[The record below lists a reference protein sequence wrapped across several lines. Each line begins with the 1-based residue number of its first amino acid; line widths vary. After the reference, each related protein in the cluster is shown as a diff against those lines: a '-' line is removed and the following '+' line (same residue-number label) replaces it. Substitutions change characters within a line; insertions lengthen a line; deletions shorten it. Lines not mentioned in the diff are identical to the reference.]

1 MSRVDTLLDMHTQVS
16 GNSSTVSEKFSLLIR
31 KFIYV
36 VWMKILETL
45 FKKTFG
51 LERNDQIS
59 LQQPTLFR
67 RRMTMA
73 AVFIAGLAVVL
84 VAVGWS
90 FMGSVTSSNSVP
102 VELKSTTQGLPT
114 ISAQDIGVLVHVV
127 GGVNHPG
134 IYQISP
140 GSRVIDA
147 VMAAGG
153 IAPGASD
160 CGINLARQVSDGE
173 QIVISVDTACSA
185 EKGQVHAGGALLS
198 LNNATA
204 EELDGLPG
212 IGPTLAQRILEW
224 REANGSF
231 VDINQLNDVP
241 GIGDK
246 VFETLRELVSL

>member
-1 MSRVDTLLDMHTQVS
+1 
-16 GNSSTVSEKFSLLIR
+16 
-31 KFIYV
+31 
-36 VWMKILETL
+36 
-45 FKKTFG
+45 
-51 LERNDQIS
+51 
-59 LQQPTLFR
+59 
-67 RRMTMA
+67 MTTA

-246 VFETLRELVSL
+246 LFETLRELVSL

>member
-1 MSRVDTLLDMHTQVS
+1 M
-16 GNSSTVSEKFSLLIR
+16 
-31 KFIYV
+31 
-36 VWMKILETL
+36 L

-51 LERNDQIS
+51 LERKDQIS
-59 LQQPTLFR
+59 LQKPALYRWKIT
-67 RRMTMA
+67 TA
-73 AVFIAGLAVVL
+73 AAFIAGLAVVIIA
-84 VAVGWS
+84 VAWS
-90 FMGSVTSSNSVP
+90 FVGSATSSNTVP
-102 VELKSTTQGLPT
+102 VELKSTALGNPT
-114 ISAQDIGVLVHVV
+114 ISAQEFGVLVHVA

-173 QIVISVDTACSA
+173 QIEISVDTDCSA
-185 EKGQVHAGGALLS
+185 EKGQANSGGALLS

-204 EELDGLPG
+204 DELDGLPG

-246 VFETLRELVSL
+246 LFEALHELVSL

>member
-1 MSRVDTLLDMHTQVS
+1 M
-16 GNSSTVSEKFSLLIR
+16 
-31 KFIYV
+31 
-36 VWMKILETL
+36 L
-45 FKKTFG
+45 FRKTFG

-59 LQQPTLFR
+59 LQQPAVFR
-67 RRMTMA
+67 RRITIA
-73 AVFIAGLAVVL
+73 AAFIAGLAVVL

-102 VELKSTTQGLPT
+102 VALRSTTQDLPT
-114 ISAQDIGVLVHVV
+114 ISPQDIGVLVHVV
-127 GGVNHPG
+127 GGVHHPG
-134 IYQISP
+134 IYQISS

-153 IAPGASD
+153 LAPGASD

-185 EKGQVHAGGALLS
+185 ENGQANAGGALLS

-231 VDINQLNDVP
+231 VDIHQLNDVP

-246 VFETLRELVSL
+246 LYESLHELVSL